1 MKTTVTFCDF
11 CDAFR
16 NADRNENFS
25 YEGKR
30 ALFDYLEEYEESSG
44 DELELDV
51 IAICCDYTEADWQ
64 EIADDYRIDLS
75 DCDDDDDEK
84 QAVVVE
90 YMENNTTLI
99 TVDADRGIYIYQA
112 F

>member
-75 DCDDDDDEK
+75 DCDDDDEK